1 LTALAE
7 EPLAL
12 TQLAARGGNSS
23 SAAGSGANSG
33 SANSNSS
40 SDGSSAELAALA
52 KQILSRVTW
61 PGKPE
66 PPGPVVTPLTAAEEK
81 RYAAGAEIY
90 NNICVN
96 CHQPDGRGK
105 EKLAPAL
112 AGSTYALANPG
123 VPIRVL
129 LAGKEGDIGL
139 MPPLAALPDDQIAAV
154 LTYVRRSWGN
164 AASAVDAP
172 AVKEIRGLTASHK
185 RPWTAA
191 ELARLV
197 SIERPGGG

>member
-1 LTALAE
+1 
-7 EPLAL
+7 L
-12 TQLAARGGNSS
+12 TQLAARAAAGASTRAAASAGAGSARSS
-23 SAAGSGANSG
+23 SLSDSGG
-33 SANSNSS
+33 
-40 SDGSSAELAALA
+40 SAELAALA
-52 KQILSRVTW
+52 KQILSRVSW
-61 PGKPE
+61 PGKPA
-66 PPGPVVTPLTAAEEK
+66 PAGPIVVPLTAAEEQ
-81 RYAAGAEIY
+81 RYAAGSEIY
-90 NNICVN
+90 NNICVA

-129 LAGKEGDIGL
+129 LAGKEGDVGL
-139 MPPLAALPDDQIAAV
+139 MPPLATLTDDQIAAV

-197 SIERPGGG
+197 SIERPGGA